1 MDAIGTRLGHTLD
14 TTYENAQVSFGQ
26 DDVLFLFTDGI
37 IEGENSSGKQYG
49 ERRFLKSLL
58 KVAKLDTQ
66 KMISQILEDA
76 YDYFEEV
83 PPNDDIT
90 LVLVKKG

>member
-1 MDAIGTRLGHTLD
+1 
-14 TTYENAQVSFGQ
+14 
-26 DDVLFLFTDGI
+26 
-37 IEGENSSGKQYG
+37 
-49 ERRFLKSLL
+49 
-58 KVAKLDTQ
+58 VAKLDTQ